1 MDKYEP
7 HANNGNKSQSFIKCY
22 TNRIEHIE
30 NVGLTVTMTF
40 TLNSDLID
48 IFKTADLI
56 KSTIM
61 MKVMLSTG
69 SCNMDHAVSPI
80 IKIHTWVQGCGV
92 ESWGSI
98 IHFFCSIPLSLK
110 AKYEF

>member
-7 HANNGNKSQSFIKCY
+7 HVNNGNKSQSFIKCY

-69 SCNMDHAVSPI
+69 SCNMQSHQLSKFI
-80 IKIHTWVQGCGV
+80 L
-92 ESWGSI
+92 GSKAAG
-98 IHFFCSIPLSLK
+98 LSLGGH
-110 AKYEF
+110 

>member
-1 MDKYEP
+1 MDTYEP

-48 IFKTADLI
+48 LFKTADLI

-69 SCNMDHAVSPI
+69 SCLTNYQYSYFIALRLRD
-80 IKIHTWVQGCGV
+80 
-92 ESWGSI
+92 
-98 IHFFCSIPLSLK
+98 
-110 AKYEF
+110 